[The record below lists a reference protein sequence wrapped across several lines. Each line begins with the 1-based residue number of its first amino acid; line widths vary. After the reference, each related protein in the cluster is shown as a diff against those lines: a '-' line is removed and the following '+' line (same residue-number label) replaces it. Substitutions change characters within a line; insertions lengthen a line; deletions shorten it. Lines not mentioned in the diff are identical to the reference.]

1 VSCTLKHR
9 LSSRH
14 WQARRLDGRS
24 VPSVTPPP
32 GAGEQDASSFGRP
45 SKHASAAAHTRR
57 VAVGRVGCPRR
68 VVADT
73 LQRDAAWYARWYS
86 MHLAPGWQASRLC
99 ERRPPVEACAS
110 AAHRVPVT
118 VSMRGRAVPFPSPQH
133 PFGDSAAAFSSNSLH
148 RCNRLGCNRP
158 GCNKQKFQQYVG
170 CNCCTRRCA
179 APNN

>member
-1 VSCTLKHR
+1 MGGVSR
-9 LSSRH
+9 VSRH
-14 WQARRLDGRS
+14 RQALAS
-24 VPSVTPPP
+24 KTP
-32 GAGEQDASSFGRP
+32 R
-45 SKHASAAAHTRR
+45 ASAGRASTLRRRRTHAESPWAASGTLGAWWRMPCSATRR
-57 VAVGRVGCPRR
+57 
-68 VVADT
+68 
-73 LQRDAAWYARWYS
+73 YARWYS
-86 MHLAPGWQASRLC
+86 MHLAPGWQACRLC